1 MAYFGNKDNLNL
13 IAGLQ
18 AAGLQFEVL
27 QKELQSTILEGK
39 TCIISGTFETFSRDE
54 IKDLV
59 ELNGGKIGSSVSA
72 KTNYLIAGANM
83 GPSKRTKAETLK
95 VPIISEKEFLQ
106 ITDNFAQA
114 LILEDKVIRKI
125 RKILTPLD
133 AEFQKY
139 CNKLHEREAKHD

>member
-1 MAYFGNKDNLNL
+1 MKEIENLRKNRKISL
-13 IAGLQ
+13 KKLDDAMDKWGPERIKMDH
-18 AAGLQFEVL
+18 AAEKSKNSFLDSYRNYTN
-27 QKELQSTILEGK
+27 QK
-39 TCIISGTFETFSRDE
+39 
-54 IKDLV
+54 
-59 ELNGGKIGSSVSA
+59 
-72 KTNYLIAGANM
+72 
-83 GPSKRTKAETLK
+83 
-95 VPIISEKEFLQ
+95 ISEKEFLQ